1 MTDYPFAFAARYRP
15 LLALLGV
22 RSANSRVTVDDGGLR
37 AVFGRWTLATPLSN
51 IASATPSGPYKAHR
65 AIGVRLSFV
74 DSGLTFG
81 SCLTG
86 VCISFREPV
95 RCLGPRPHE
104 ALTVTV
110 AAPEEFAADLTARI
124 PAA

>member
-1 MTDYPFAFAARYRP
+1 MTDYPFVFTPLYRP

-22 RSANSRVTVDDGGLR
+22 RPGNSRVTVDDRELR

-74 DSGLTFG
+74 DTGITFG
-81 SCLTG
+81 SALSG
-86 VCISFREPV
+86 VCVSFREPV
-95 RCLGPRPHE
+95 RCFGPRPHE

-110 AAPEEFAADLTARI
+110 ASPDALAADLGARL
-124 PAA
+124 PTP